1 MREPKMGEIMVQG
14 ATRSGSGG
22 MDLFAWLPRSCSGKA
37 SGQTVRFRGLK
48 SRPGLPDKTMM
59 VMIVTEGRFCA

>member
-1 MREPKMGEIMVQG
+1 MVQG
-14 ATRSGSGG
+14 AMMSGSGG
-22 MDLFAWLPRSCSGKA
+22 MELLEWMPRARPGKA

-59 VMIVTEGRFCA
+59 VTIVIEGRVCA

>member
-1 MREPKMGEIMVQG
+1 MVQG

-22 MDLFAWLPRSCSGKA
+22 MDLLEWMPRARSGKA

-59 VMIVTEGRFCA
+59 VTIVIEGRFCA